1 MVDLVLNKFIVLVSS
16 LLQIRVVRTQVERA
30 GFIINE
36 FQIRDIERKRIT

>member
-1 MVDLVLNKFIVLVSS
+1 MVDLVLNQFIVLVSS
-16 LLQIRVVRTQVERA
+16 LLQIRVVRAQVERA